1 MYNIGLDIGTGSVG
15 WCLTD
20 ENGYLLKV
28 NRKGK
33 IVIIFA
39 INTAIFLKGRLAA

>member
-28 NRKGK
+28 NSP
-33 IVIIFA
+33 VIPG
-39 INTAIFLKGRLAA
+39 LYVRQPK